1 MTQNRPV
8 SAKKPSR
15 EELEAL
21 FIHQRLTRGEIA
33 EKLGVTDN
41 VVKSWINSYKLRKGE
56 QPPNRISREKLE
68 EMYITQDLTMTQI
81 AEQTG
86 ISRNTINTWCQ
97 RYKLR
102 KKPGDP
108 KRVSWLD
115 EEGDAVSH
123 PEKAPQ
129 AEPATQIVLNPRK
142 PRRRKTTPLTT
153 PATPQQLAEAGT
165 ILATIKAQPNTVDQL
180 LLRRAV
186 HDFKLWLQ
194 FRKEG
199 MTL

>member
-102 KKPGDP
+102 KKPGDARASPGSTRKGTRSAIQRKRHKPNRQP
-108 KRVSWLD
+108 KSC
-115 EEGDAVSH
+115 
-123 PEKAPQ
+123 
-129 AEPATQIVLNPRK
+129 
-142 PRRRKTTPLTT
+142 
-153 PATPQQLAEAGT
+153 
-165 ILATIKAQPNTVDQL
+165 
-180 LLRRAV
+180 
-186 HDFKLWLQ
+186 
-194 FRKEG
+194 
-199 MTL
+199 